1 MRMLINPFHFI
12 SFPSRLSS
20 LKLQITDY
28 NIPTP
33 INEAINFDTTNINHE
48 IVHTYVDISERVYT
62 VNLFEVKNGGTN
74 ECDISSPILPGDG
87 ISIYSQTMDCEP
99 GCNYDGSTTN
109 LKVYLNV
116 EQETVFT
123 NHNIWSMNDDGT
135 VATLQYC
142 IRVDLYADMDND
154 GTITKDYR
162 SYESVSFL
170 EVKNTVTLNMAVG
183 VNVDESIQPLVND
196 QDLLLFSGG
205 GGGTDYTLRTMWIA
219 PRDMPCTF
227 DSTAATAANYGESSD
242 QKMALLCITT
252 NAPSNLIRIK
262 DIVNLSLQQGDTT
275 ITITTGPNDNMVIVD
290 NGSTSASDGGEGS
303 SGIVVHFEALDPIL
317 FQLLASSSTTTTTN
331 DERMEVTV
339 KGTVIIDL
347 YNDDEKME
355 QQLVGNNLR
364 GSGTQEQQLLQQQQQ
379 LSSSLTES
387 EQTFEAPKLV
397 LQRSPNSAA
406 SSSSSSAS
414 SSPSSSRYSMWLWI
428 TVVASIATFIVF

>member
-1 MRMLINPFHFI
+1 MCVEKSCHRTAKKN
-12 SFPSRLSS
+12 
-20 LKLQITDY
+20 LQNTDY
-28 NIPTP
+28 TIPTP
-33 INEAINFDTTNINHE
+33 SNEAMFDTANINHE
-48 IVHTYVDISERVYT
+48 IVHTYVDISERDYSVT
-62 VNLFEVKNGGTN
+62 LFEVNGDV
-74 ECDISSPILPGDG
+74 CDISSPILPGDG
-87 ISIYSQTMDCEP
+87 ISIYSQAMDCEP

-183 VNVDESIQPLVND
+183 VNVDESIQPFVND
-196 QDLLLFSGG
+196 QDLLLFSVGG
-205 GGGTDYTLRTMWIA
+205 SGTDYTLRTMWIA
-219 PRDMPCTF
+219 ARDMPCTF
-227 DSTAATAANYGESSD
+227 DSTAATTTTNYGESSD

-275 ITITTGPNDNMVIVD
+275 ITTTTGPNDNMVIVD
-290 NGSTSASDGGEGS
+290 NGSTSVSDGGEGS

-317 FQLLASSSTTTTTN
+317 FQLLASSSTTTTTTTTN

-397 LQRSPNSAA
+397 LQRSPNS

-414 SSPSSSRYSMWLWI
+414 SSPSSSRYAMWWWI